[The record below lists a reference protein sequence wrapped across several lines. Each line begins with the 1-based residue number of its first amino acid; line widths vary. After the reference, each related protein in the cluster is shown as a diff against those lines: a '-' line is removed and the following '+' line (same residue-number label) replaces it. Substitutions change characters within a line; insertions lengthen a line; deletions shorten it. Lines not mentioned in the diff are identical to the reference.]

1 MLYLGPDTAMPLATI
16 LAAIGGM
23 AVMFWHKTVAFVK
36 GAGRAIAHLFRRG

>member
-23 AVMFWHKTVAFVK
+23 AVMFWHKTVAIFK
-36 GAGRAIAHLFRRG
+36 DIGRGIGRLFGKK